1 MNSDNQNIE
10 DIFSLLQEFNQ
21 ERISDSLRKILM
33 QYLISQDDFPIDF
46 KEIMTDINL
55 LFEFLSL
62 LKHQD

>member
-10 DIFSLLQEFNQ
+10 DIFSLLQEFNK
-21 ERISDSLRKILM
+21 ERISDNLRKILM

-55 LFEFLSL
+55 LFEFLSIL
-62 LKHQD
+62 RHQD